1 MLRLVFMEAATV
13 SLESNRG
20 HPVLRVAGAPTRRA
34 LACGWPA
41 DADWQTVLAR
51 AIRDPIELCRRLG
64 LPAELAA
71 EAARSTAGFG
81 VLVPQPFL
89 ARIRPGN
96 PDDPLLAQVLPRS
109 AEMAPAPQFV
119 PDPLH
124 EAGTVRTPGLLG
136 KYKGRFLIVASGV
149 CAVHC
154 RFCFRRHFPYVQALS
169 RQAWPGVLQQI
180 AAEPSIEEVI
190 LSGGDPLTAHDR
202 RLAEIARQLA
212 EIPHLRRLRVHTRL
226 PIVIPQRV
234 NDDLL
239 AWLRGTR
246 LTTFLVVHCNHP
258 AEIDADVAAAFGRL
272 VDAGVPVL
280 NQAVLMRGI
289 NDDLDV
295 LADLFGR
302 LVDLRVMPYYLH
314 QIDRVAGAAHF
325 EVPEERGREL
335 IRQLRARLPGYA
347 VPRYVRDMPGATH
360 KEVLE

>member
-1 MLRLVFMEAATV
+1 MGSSIVSLELGRSAETTAGAPGHPLGSRVQVADAAATV
-13 SLESNRG
+13 QE
-20 HPVLRVAGAPTRRA
+20 
-34 LACGWPA
+34 
-41 DADWQTVLAR
+41 WQTILAR
-51 AIRDPIELCRRLG
+51 AIRDPVELCRRLG
-64 LPAELAA
+64 LPEELAA
-71 EAARSTAGFG
+71 EATRSTAGFR

-89 ARIRPGN
+89 SRIRPGD
-96 PDDPLLAQVLPRS
+96 PDDPLLAQVLPRK
-109 AEMAPAPQFV
+109 AELADLPQFV
-119 PDPLH
+119 PDPLD
-124 EAGTVRTPGLLG
+124 EAGTVRAPGLLG
-136 KYKGRFLIVASGV
+136 KYKGRFLIVASGA

-169 RQAWPGVLQQI
+169 GPAWSGVLKQI
-180 AAEPSIEEVI
+180 AAETSIEEVI
-190 LSGGDPLTAHDR
+190 LSGGDPLTTRDH
-202 RLAEIARQLA
+202 RLAEIAEALS

-246 LTTFLVVHCNHP
+246 LATYMVVHCNHP
-258 AEIDADVAAAFGRL
+258 AEIDADVSAALGRL

-289 NDDLDV
+289 NDDVDV
-295 LADLFGR
+295 LAGLFGR

-314 QIDRVAGAAHF
+314 QLDRVAGAAHF
-325 EVPEERGREL
+325 EVPPDRGREL

-347 VPRYVRDMPGATH
+347 VPRYVRDTRGATH